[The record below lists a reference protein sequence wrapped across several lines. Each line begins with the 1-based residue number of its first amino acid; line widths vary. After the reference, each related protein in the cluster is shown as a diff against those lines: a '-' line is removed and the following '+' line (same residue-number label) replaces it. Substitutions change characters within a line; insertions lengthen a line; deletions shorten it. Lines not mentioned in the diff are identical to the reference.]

1 MRTTEGNDP
10 SGRINSSASAMILK
24 ELIIHDALRV
34 IWLLLL
40 GVLMI
45 GFALTTGFDRG
56 GRRVAAFRGEDRH

>member
-1 MRTTEGNDP
+1 
-10 SGRINSSASAMILK
+10 MILK